1 MNTRKLLFFL
11 LSFSATVQG
20 QDLTGIW
27 RGHFRSNQEY
37 ERLMG
42 IDDRYKMEV
51 QIAQKD
57 NTFHAVTYSYKS
69 YFFYGKADADGNED
83 PSTNKIRLRESKI
96 VELKTVGGDDACI
109 MNCQLTYSKL
119 GDEEFME
126 GTYTSADVHS
136 SKDCGGGTI
145 FLHKVAVSDFYE
157 EPFLLHREKEIEN
170 EKSKTGGHS
179 SLPLKKNNGI
189 ASTPDKIVTNKKP
202 VPSTIHPKPLGIP
215 KKQVDSMAHASSLR
229 PKIPTNITKSSSNT
243 KATVHHPPA
252 KASIPQHDLVKT
264 QISASPIGV
273 GKNDSM
279 ASIAK
284 DPIEVPIPL
293 VLMRRANELVKTITV
308 HTGDVELNIYDDGV
322 IDNDTVSVYF
332 DKKLIVSNERLSDKP
347 IVVKLH
353 FDQTSAS
360 HELVMV
366 AENEGDIPPN
376 TSLMIVKAGDDQYE
390 VRIVSTEQKNAVV
403 IFKYRKLEQ

>member
-1 MNTRKLLFFL
+1 
-11 LSFSATVQG
+11 
-20 QDLTGIW
+20 
-27 RGHFRSNQEY
+27 
-37 ERLMG
+37 
-42 IDDRYKMEV
+42 
-51 QIAQKD
+51 
-57 NTFHAVTYSYKS
+57 
-69 YFFYGKADADGNED
+69 
-83 PSTNKIRLRESKI
+83 
-96 VELKTVGGDDACI
+96 
-109 MNCQLTYSKL
+109 
-119 GDEEFME
+119 
-126 GTYTSADVHS
+126 
-136 SKDCGGGTI
+136 
-145 FLHKVAVSDFYE
+145 
-157 EPFLLHREKEIEN
+157 
-170 EKSKTGGHS
+170 
-179 SLPLKKNNGI
+179 
-189 ASTPDKIVTNKKP
+189 
-202 VPSTIHPKPLGIP
+202 
-215 KKQVDSMAHASSLR
+215 
-229 PKIPTNITKSSSNT
+229 
-243 KATVHHPPA
+243 
-252 KASIPQHDLVKT
+252 
-264 QISASPIGV
+264 
-273 GKNDSM
+273 M